1 MHEVAIYTDR
11 ECSMTH
17 EEWLLISIHFVNGAE
32 SHGDGVVTGMKA
44 LERYDTAEICVMKEW
59 NNEFDEVR
67 ANEAESRLHSAACV
81 VDGILC
87 LRMSVSCTDSS

>member
-1 MHEVAIYTDR
+1 
-11 ECSMTH
+11 MTH
-17 EEWLLISIHFVNGAE
+17 WEWLLIFIHLVNGAG

-44 LERYDTAEICVMKEW
+44 IERYDTAEISVMKEW
-59 NNEFDEVR
+59 NNDFDEVC
-67 ANEAESRLHSAACV
+67 ANEAESRLDSAVCV